1 MRQKLIGHIG
11 VDAGLCWIGDP
22 CYVVSKDS
30 SFSYD
35 KWTDFL
41 AEVLKEETNPK
52 LKQFN
57 YSSGNPGLG
66 VCVTAGYGDGFYPV
80 YATVINGVVHE
91 VTVKFVQKTPQNNVV
106 INGNKYKARFKHFRP
121 NENTLE
127 WWTIIDKLILE
138 AEQRNQITVLPEKKS
153 VRMAQAVTVCV
164 LEDMDKRPVAVG
176 HAFCSFR
183 DQFSKRIGRDI
194 ALNRAMGEVE

>member
-80 YATVINGVVHE
+80 YA
-91 VTVKFVQKTPQNNVV
+91 NNVV